1 MQRGDAVLDVTQIA
15 RWAGCIGNRSTIVP
29 VADAKHD
36 VFLSLQR
43 AAGRS
48 PIGELDRWLDGYL
61 SAATTPTPRHRSERG
76 DGVET
81 YDVAIIGTGSG
92 NSILDDR
99 HADKR
104 VALCEQGTF
113 GGTCLNVGCIPTK
126 MFVYAA
132 EVAQTIR
139 DAARYG
145 VDAHIDR
152 VRWDDIVSRVFG
164 RIDPIGLSGEDYRS
178 SAPNT
183 DLYKQ
188 HTRFGPVQA
197 DGRYLLRTDAGEEF
211 TADQVVIA
219 AGSRPTVP
227 PAILESGARLPH
239 QRHHHAN
246 RRVARASGDRR
257 KWLRGSRIRA
267 HLLRAR
273 RRGSPWWSAAPRCCG
288 TTTTP
293 SANGSPASPR
303 ANGNCAPTATSWAPP
318 TATRA
323 SHSSS
328 TTARTLNAD
337 LLLVATGRLSNADL
351 LDAEQAGVDV
361 EDGRVVVDEYQR
373 TSARGVFALGD
384 VSSPYQLKHVANHEA
399 RVVQHNLLCDWDDTE
414 SMTVTDHRFVP
425 SAVFTDPQ
433 LAAVGLTENQAIA
446 QGFDV
451 SVARSRSTATSPT
464 AGRWRTPPGSS
475 SSSPSATA
483 GCLLGAH
490 IMGHQASSIIQPLI
504 QAMSFGLTAPQM
516 ARGQYWIHPALPEVV
531 ENACWACA
539 DLSAARPTRLLASR
553 AQATQRQAGPLRQR
567 ERTTRHRVLERRAQL
582 PRGHFDDRAALRA
595 HRVVVRGGGQPV
607 GGDTAVEGQGVQH
620 RPARPGWSPCGRWS
634 PRRAAARQ

>member
-1 MQRGDAVLDVTQIA
+1 
-15 RWAGCIGNRSTIVP
+15 
-29 VADAKHD
+29 
-36 VFLSLQR
+36 
-43 AAGRS
+43 
-48 PIGELDRWLDGYL
+48 
-61 SAATTPTPRHRSERG
+61 
-76 DGVET
+76 VET

-92 NSILDDR
+92 NGILDDR

-104 VALCEQGTF
+104 VAICEHGTF

-139 DAARYG
+139 EAARYG
-145 VDAHIDR
+145 VDARIDA

-183 DLYKQ
+183 DVYKQ

-227 PAILESGARLPH
+227 PAILASNLDYHTSDTVMRIAELPEHLVIVGSGFVAAEFAHIFSSLGV
-239 QRHHHAN
+239 
-246 RRVARASGDRR
+246 RVT
-257 KWLRGSRIRA
+257 LVVRGA
-267 HLLRAR
+267 TLLRHYDDTLCR
-273 RRGSPWWSAAPRCCG
+273 RFTRIASSKWELRTHRNVVGGTNRDSGVALELDDGS
-288 TTTTP
+288 
-293 SANGSPASPR
+293 
-303 ANGNCAPTATSWAPP
+303 
-318 TATRA
+318 
-323 SHSSS
+323 
-328 TTARTLNAD
+328 TLNAD

-351 LDAEQAGVDV
+351 LDAGQAGVDV

-384 VSSPYQLKHVANHEA
+384 VSSPHMLKHVANHEA

-446 QGFDV
+446 RGFDV
-451 SVARSRSTATSPT
+451 SVAIEKYGHVAYGWAMEDTTGIVKLIAERNT
-464 AGRWRTPPGSS
+464 
-475 SSSPSATA
+475 

-531 ENACWACA
+531 ENA
-539 DLSAARPTRLLASR
+539 LL
-553 AQATQRQAGPLRQR
+553 GLR
-567 ERTTRHRVLERRAQL
+567 
-582 PRGHFDDRAALRA
+582 
-595 HRVVVRGGGQPV
+595 
-607 GGDTAVEGQGVQH
+607 
-620 RPARPGWSPCGRWS
+620 
-634 PRRAAARQ
+634 